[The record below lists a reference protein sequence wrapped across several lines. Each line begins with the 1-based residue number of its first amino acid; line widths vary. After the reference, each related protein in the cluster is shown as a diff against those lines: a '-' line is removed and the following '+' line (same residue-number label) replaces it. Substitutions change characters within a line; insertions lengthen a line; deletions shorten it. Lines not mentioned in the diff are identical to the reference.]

1 MKMALIR
8 LPSTYA
14 DWYKRPT
21 LGIAYIAACL
31 RSKGYE
37 CKIFDA
43 YFHSWSQADLLQH
56 IQNYDPDI
64 AGLTAMTHEINQAA
78 VIATQLKA
86 HRNIPII
93 IGGCHVTALPQ
104 KTLSEFSVFDYGI
117 YGEGEKTILELLS
130 RDIQQRNNTLPIND
144 VKGLMFRD
152 KNQVVVNEPRPFL
165 TSEELDTLP
174 LPAFDDYYAD
184 NSHALAEKH
193 SYYTLF
199 TSRGCPYH
207 CAFCMQVL
215 GRKVRW
221 RSPQNIIQ
229 EMNFAIEHYGA
240 HTFDFA
246 DEIFLFGN
254 QHTRD
259 LLKLFIQQDFPGR
272 VRWSALT
279 RANFVT
285 PDLIDL
291 AKKAGC
297 FRLEMGVES
306 GDDKILKTI
315 GKGITVDQV
324 RKAVAIIKKAGLS
337 LGTYYILGHPNEN
350 STTLRKTVDLA
361 VELNTDSIAVGLMV
375 PYPGTR
381 IFDLAMQGKNGYR
394 LLSQNWSEYDKY
406 GGKVLEID
414 GLPYAELVKW
424 QQRTYLRLYLVN
436 RRFRDCFEFFWKR
449 RKALFFIVKKN
460 FLVSHKRLR
469 PLNLKWI
476 LQTFRNRSR

>member
-215 GRKVRW
+215 GRKVSFA
-221 RSPQNIIQ
+221 RS
-229 EMNFAIEHYGA
+229 
-240 HTFDFA
+240 
-246 DEIFLFGN
+246 
-254 QHTRD
+254 
-259 LLKLFIQQDFPGR
+259 
-272 VRWSALT
+272 
-279 RANFVT
+279 
-285 PDLIDL
+285 
-291 AKKAGC
+291 
-297 FRLEMGVES
+297 
-306 GDDKILKTI
+306 
-315 GKGITVDQV
+315 
-324 RKAVAIIKKAGLS
+324 LS
-337 LGTYYILGHPNEN
+337 
-350 STTLRKTVDLA
+350 
-361 VELNTDSIAVGLMV
+361 
-375 PYPGTR
+375 
-381 IFDLAMQGKNGYR
+381 
-394 LLSQNWSEYDKY
+394 
-406 GGKVLEID
+406 
-414 GLPYAELVKW
+414 
-424 QQRTYLRLYLVN
+424 
-436 RRFRDCFEFFWKR
+436 
-449 RKALFFIVKKN
+449 
-460 FLVSHKRLR
+460 
-469 PLNLKWI
+469 
-476 LQTFRNRSR
+476 